1 MKAARHFNA
10 WKRPQKRALP
20 VGYGMMAVNTDFPFE
35 KNVWEGPE
43 TFGRQR
49 AVGTAGQFV
58 HTVPYGTNTFGDN
71 SRQ

>member
-1 MKAARHFNA
+1 
-10 WKRPQKRALP
+10 
-20 VGYGMMAVNTDFPFE
+20 MMAVNTDFPFE